1 MPKSQ
6 RLQSPG
12 QGLVALVGELNL
24 RADPVRAVPMAA
36 YMRNKFPFLGI
47 SAPDRRRVVTDSFPT
62 GTSICESEVGEPRS
76 T

>member
-1 MPKSQ
+1 
-6 RLQSPG
+6 
-12 QGLVALVGELNL
+12 
-24 RADPVRAVPMAA
+24 MAA